1 MSTSEENRS
10 SARSG
15 PRVKR
20 WLLLALIGLVVL
32 VALAVAAVVV
42 AQQGDPVDLSE
53 GVSAAEV
60 GQDVD
65 ASGLVVSETI
75 QSVGFFVDT
84 DSGPVFVY
92 YGDTTDRFGI
102 GTTIAELEGE
112 VAAVTDRFLDE
123 LGGEL
128 EPEQLALLAE
138 FEVYVQAD
146 ELTVVPR
153 AGS

>member
-1 MSTSEENRS
+1 MSTSGENRS
-10 SARSG
+10 SPRAR
-15 PRVKR
+15 R
-20 WLLLALIGLVVL
+20 WLLLALVGLLVL
-32 VALAVAAVVV
+32 LALAVAAVVV
-42 AQQGDPVDLSE
+42 AQRDDPVDLSE
-53 GVSAAEV
+53 GISAEEV

-65 ASGLVVSETI
+65 GSGLVVSDTI

-84 DSGPVFVY
+84 DTGPVFVY

-112 VAAVTDRFLDE
+112 VAAVTDGFLDD

-128 EPEQLALLAE
+128 EPEQLALLADV
-138 FEVYVQAD
+138 EVYVQAD
-146 ELTVVPR
+146 ELAVVPR